1 MMQDCARL
9 CEHHH
14 PSDAFAQGCRW
25 ARELRDRTNGPV
37 MTDSSTRIVP
47 ASTRPSEPG
56 RAGLSLVVLGDEQLA
71 TYPLP
76 PSGTITVGRS
86 SKCDIPIFD
95 KSISRHHAVV
105 CIDERSD
112 EPLTIEDLDSANGT
126 RVGGARIAPRVPVPI
141 RQGEVVEL
149 GDVSILVQRRSVAM
163 TPRRLWSHGYF
174 EGRLADECARA
185 GDATV
190 FSVVFVHCDARPALE
205 AIQSTLA
212 EQIRQIDVAGEYG
225 AGEYEVLLVDTTA
238 GAAEQRAAAIVRR
251 LRDHG
256 VAARSGVAC
265 FPRDGRS
272 ADQLLAHA
280 SAGARPAAAITASG
294 FVVEDRAMIQL
305 RRVIER
311 VAGGT
316 LSVLL
321 LGETGVGKE
330 VLAELVHRR
339 SPRHARPF
347 LRLNCAAVT
356 ESLLESELFGHERG
370 SFTGALATKPGL
382 LETANGGTVFLDEIG
397 EISPAL
403 QVKLLRVLED
413 RMVTRVG
420 ALKSTPIDVRFVA
433 ATNRDLEQ
441 EIATGRFRQ
450 DLYYRLAG
458 ITLVIPPLRERV
470 GEIVPLVQSFI
481 ANASTEGGRKP
492 QISREALALL
502 EAYSWPGNIR
512 ELRNVVERAVLLCG
526 GGTIRTEH
534 LPVEKMQ
541 ATYPT
546 FRTQTARSSGDAG
559 LGARTDEPGEPG
571 GRARGLD
578 ALYPGDAERDRIIA
592 ALEVCRGNQTKAA
605 AILGM
610 SRRTLIYRLERYA
623 LPRPR
628 KPGRHDR

>member
-1 MMQDCARL
+1 M
-9 CEHHH
+9 
-14 PSDAFAQGCRW
+14 S
-25 ARELRDRTNGPV
+25 
-37 MTDSSTRIVP
+37 DSSTRIVP
-47 ASTRPSEPG
+47 APTRAGEPG
-56 RAGLSLVVLGDEQLA
+56 RAGLSLVVLGDDQLA

-76 PSGTITVGRS
+76 PTGAITIGRS
-86 SKCDIPIFD
+86 SKCDVPIFD
-95 KSISRHHAVV
+95 KSISRRHAVV
-105 CIDERSD
+105 CIDE
-112 EPLTIEDLDSANGT
+112 PITIEDLDSANGT
-126 RVGGARIAPRVPVPI
+126 RVAGDRIAPRVPVPI

-190 FSVVFVHCDARPALE
+190 FCVVFVHCDARPALE

-212 EQIRQIDVAGEYG
+212 EQIRAIDVAGEYG
-225 AGEYEVLLVDTTA
+225 AGEYEVLLVDTA
-238 GAAEQRAAAIVRR
+238 PGAAEQRAAAIVTR

-280 SAGARPAAAITASG
+280 SAAARPVAAITASG

-305 RRVIER
+305 RRVIDR

-339 SPRHARPF
+339 SPRGARPF

-370 SFTGALATKPGL
+370 SFTGALATKLGL

-433 ATNRDLEQ
+433 ATNRDLEH
-441 EIATGRFRQ
+441 EIASGRFRQ

-481 ANASTEGGRKP
+481 ANASTGSGSKP
-492 QISREALALL
+492 QIGRDALALL

-526 GGTIRTEH
+526 GDTIRPEH

-541 ATYPT
+541 ATYPA
-546 FRTQTARSSGDAG
+546 FRTGPARPTLDPE
-559 LGARTDEPGEPG
+559 LGRLDEPGEPG
-571 GRARGLD
+571 RPRGLD

-628 KPGRHDR
+628 KPGKLDRDR